1 MRIEISSSAAPTF
14 TFNGVNETID
24 FDSENDDWAVMEPG
38 LNLVSFTET
47 KRGGS
52 DMNQGGNTPTYCTV
66 TFDIENGLNASDVNP
81 TFANPSDAA
90 R

>member
-24 FDSENDDWAVMEPG
+24 FDSEDTDWAVMEPG

-47 KRGGS
+47 KRG
-52 DMNQGGNTPTYCTV
+52 N
-66 TFDIENGLNASDVNP
+66 
-81 TFANPSDAA
+81 
-90 R
+90 